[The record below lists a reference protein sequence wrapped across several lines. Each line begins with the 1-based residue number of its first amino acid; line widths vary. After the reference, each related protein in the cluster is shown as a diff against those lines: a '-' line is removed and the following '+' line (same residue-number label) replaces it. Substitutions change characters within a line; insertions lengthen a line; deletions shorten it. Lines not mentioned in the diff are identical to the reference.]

1 MPHGHTGYV
10 TAQWFFDGNLG
21 KINHTGE
28 VEWLSIRKWYHL
40 FWTTLLI
47 GAATAVLA
55 GLLLQVV
62 NGGIEFKSTAD
73 KLIYPLILLGYGML
87 VSVYA
92 QLGFFAYLI
101 LNYMGIGVFP
111 RKAWQYIQLVLAV
124 LALLELAFLRT
135 FVGGDRNGVSDLIL
149 GIGILLTA
157 LIVSYFKVRSTN
169 TTAAVPTFFFMTAIT
184 IVETVG
190 VLQIGVDSATVFIVV
205 PLIACNAFQILR
217 LHRILK
223 PNPPL

>member
-1 MPHGHTGYV
+1 M
-10 TAQWFFDGNLG
+10 W
-21 KINHTGE
+21 E
-28 VEWLSIRKWYHL
+28 VKRLSIRKWFYL

-47 GAATAVLA
+47 GAGGAVIA

-62 NGGIEFKSTAD
+62 NGGIDFKSTAD
-73 KLIYPLILLGYGML
+73 SLIYPLILLGYGML

-111 RKAWQYIQLVLAV
+111 RKVWQYIQIILSL
-124 LALLELAFLRT
+124 LALLELIFLRT
-135 FVGGDRNGVSDLIL
+135 FVGGGRNVVSDLLL

-157 LIVSYFKVRSTN
+157 IIVAYFKVRSTN
-169 TTAAVPTFFFMTAIT
+169 RSAWIPTFFFLTAIT
-184 IVETVG
+184 IVEIIG
-190 VLQIGVDSATVFIVV
+190 VLRIGVDSATVFIVV
-205 PLIACNAFQILR
+205 PLIACNAFQILM

-223 PNPPL
+223 PKQS

>member
-1 MPHGHTGYV
+1 M
-10 TAQWFFDGNLG
+10 
-21 KINHTGE
+21 KR
-28 VEWLSIRKWYHL
+28 LSIRKWFYL

-47 GAATAVLA
+47 GAGGAVIA

-62 NGGIEFKSTAD
+62 NGGIDFKSTAD
-73 KLIYPLILLGYGML
+73 SLIYPLILLGYGML

-111 RKAWQYIQLVLAV
+111 RKAWQYIQIILSL
-124 LALLELAFLRT
+124 LALLELIFLRT
-135 FVGGDRNGVSDLIL
+135 FVGGGRNVVSDLLL

-157 LIVSYFKVRSTN
+157 IIVAYFKVRSTN
-169 TTAAVPTFFFMTAIT
+169 RSAWIPTFFFLTAIT
-184 IVETVG
+184 IVEIIG
-190 VLQIGVDSATVFIVV
+190 VLRIGVDSATVFIVV
-205 PLIACNAFQILR
+205 PLIACNAFQILM

-223 PNPPL
+223 PKQ

>member
-1 MPHGHTGYV
+1 M
-10 TAQWFFDGNLG
+10 W
-21 KINHTGE
+21 E
-28 VEWLSIRKWYHL
+28 VKRLSIRKWFYL

-47 GAATAVLA
+47 GAGGAVIA

-62 NGGIEFKSTAD
+62 NGGIDFKSTAD
-73 KLIYPLILLGYGML
+73 SLIYPLILLGYGML

-111 RKAWQYIQLVLAV
+111 RKVWQYIQITLSL
-124 LALLELAFLRT
+124 LALLELIFLRT
-135 FVGGDRNGVSDLIL
+135 FVGGGGNVVSDLLL

-157 LIVSYFKVRSTN
+157 IIVAYFKVRSTN
-169 TTAAVPTFFFMTAIT
+169 RSAWIPTFFFLTAIT
-184 IVETVG
+184 IVEIIG
-190 VLQIGVDSATVFIVV
+190 VLRIGVDSATVFIVV
-205 PLIACNAFQILR
+205 PLIACNAFQILM

-223 PNPPL
+223 PKQS